1 MGRVRRSCNCPILGW
16 LHLTHTVSW
25 CPYKNITIADQWKKN
40 SIPNSQRVPWFFNK
54 WLCFAEHSHNLPS
67 CKYTY
72 RKCIFYDTLYS
83 CTWASS
89 SHHSW
94 QGYWASSS
102 MANLVR
108 LTLQVCTSEWNKQK
122 TEAFNTGSYV
132 AFGGKFTSC
141 CETTCH
147 LVHLLWNLLTQ
158 LALFYVVHHHV
169 SLTSLLLS
177 DDNGFWPSKFHL

>member
-1 MGRVRRSCNCPILGW
+1 MS
-16 LHLTHTVSW
+16 
-25 CPYKNITIADQWKKN
+25 
-40 SIPNSQRVPWFFNK
+40 
-54 WLCFAEHSHNLPS
+54 FAEQSHNLPS

-132 AFGGKFTSC
+132 VFGGKFTSC

-158 LALFYVVHHHV
+158 LALFVLHVVHHHV
-169 SLTSLLLS
+169 SLTSLNS
-177 DDNGFWPSKFHL
+177 AMTMVFGQASFIYNRKEKVIQRKFETSGLKNFKINV